1 MNEASTWRLELARDQ
16 IAPAYAAD
24 EKVLAIALVGGAAR
38 GLADAWS
45 DLDLIVYWHQTPA
58 AESRRDVVDS
68 LGGQDLAMDDSE
80 IRQPDLALQSRADT
94 WYLGGGSRE
103 GLEVDVTHKL
113 AVSMDKLVA
122 DVTQRQDSDRI
133 KLAVLHSIQRAW
145 PILGADRIQ
154 AWAEAAGRLPDAV
167 AEDLA
172 RRQLPR
178 FAPWTYR
185 MLGQRDDALLYQ
197 LNRAGDIE
205 RLLLLLHAAGRVYP
219 PRTLKH
225 LDRCCQELPLAP
237 ADLAGRIRRC
247 LAARPAVAARLLGPL
262 VEETLEL
269 ARPRL
274 PGLAG
279 ELDELRARMRHVRA
293 THTSGP
299 STNED

>member
-1 MNEASTWRLELARDQ
+1 MNEASTWRLELARDH
-16 IAPAYAAD
+16 IAPAYASD
-24 EKVLAIALVGGAAR
+24 ERVLAIALVGGAAR

-45 DLDLIVYWHQTPA
+45 DLDLIAYWHQTPA
-58 AESRRDVVDS
+58 AEARRAVVAT

-80 IRQPDLALQSRADT
+80 IRRPDLALQSRADS

-103 GLEVDVTHKL
+103 GLKVDVTHKL
-113 AVSMDKLVA
+113 VVSMDKLVA
-122 DVTQRQDSDRI
+122 DVTQRQDADRR
-133 KLAVLHSIQRAW
+133 KLNVLHSIQRAW
-145 PILGADRIQ
+145 PILGAERIQ
-154 AWAEAAGRLPDAV
+154 AWAEGAGRLPDAV

-197 LNRAGDIE
+197 LNLAGDIE
-205 RLLLLLHAAGRVYP
+205 RLIMLLHAAGRAYP

-247 LAARPAVAARLLGPL
+247 LTARPAVAARLMGPL
-262 VEETLEL
+262 IEETLEL
-269 ARPRL
+269 VQPRL

-279 ELDELRARMRHVRA
+279 ALDDLHARMRHVRA
-293 THTSGP
+293 SHTSRP